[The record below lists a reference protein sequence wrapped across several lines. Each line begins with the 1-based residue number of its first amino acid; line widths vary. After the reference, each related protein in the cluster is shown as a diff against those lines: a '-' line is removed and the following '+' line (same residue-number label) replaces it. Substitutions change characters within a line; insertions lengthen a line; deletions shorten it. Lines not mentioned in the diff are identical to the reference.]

1 MEDNKKLK
9 ELLNQSLTPNPD
21 LNNEQQDEPKKS
33 GLGETLKRYLSPE
46 EGEPSL
52 MDRANTYLKEK
63 NAEDKRVQSESTN
76 ALKDRIKM
84 QLNPQLQGPQL
95 PMYAATDAEKQQ
107 VENNLGLA
115 MGTVG
120 KTGNWMKNYK
130 TSADVE
136 KAIAKGEGLVPKLEE
151 SINKQAGE
159 VAPKTYTQEKF
170 NKLKQMMDDILTR
183 ENIPQNVKTEK
194 LKEFNEY
201 RRLAKTRGIE

>member
-21 LNNEQQDEPKKS
+21 LANETQDESKKN

-46 EGEPSL
+46 EGEPTL
-52 MDRANTYLKEK
+52 MDRANNYLKEK
-63 NAEDKRVQSESTN
+63 NAEDKRIQNESTN
-76 ALKDRIKM
+76 ALRDRIKM

-130 TSADVE
+130 TAADVE

-151 SINKQAGE
+151 SISKQAAE
-159 VAPKTYTQEKF
+159 VSPKTYTQEKF

-183 ENIPQNVKTEK
+183 EDISQDIKTQQLQK
-194 LKEFNEY
+194 FNEY
-201 RRLAKTRGIE
+201 KRLAKNRGIE